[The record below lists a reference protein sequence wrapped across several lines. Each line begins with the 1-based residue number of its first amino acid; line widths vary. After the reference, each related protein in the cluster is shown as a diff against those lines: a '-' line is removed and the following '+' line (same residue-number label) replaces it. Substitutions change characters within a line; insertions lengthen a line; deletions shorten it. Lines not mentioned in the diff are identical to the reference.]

1 MSDKPV
7 AKPHLLTISTWY
19 FCTFKIGE
27 SVRRSATSF
36 TAMVISI
43 VGLGQPVLAADFPAR
58 PEYKVPVSVA
68 PVSQWTGCYIGGNIG
83 AEWLRSEISNV
94 SGIDSISES
103 SAGFAGGGQFGCD
116 YQAGTMVFGAR
127 NQINWADLKS
137 SSWVN
142 AGAFAGYT
150 TTIANN
156 WSDVLTARVGYAVQ
170 PNWLLYF
177 QAGAAW
183 RNLDQKL
190 FDWTGTQVG
199 QFGATRAGWTVGVGS
214 EYKVAR
220 NWSVFLEY
228 KYANF
233 GTSTANI
240 AVPAVGLYA
249 ASPRSSVQTIS
260 GGVNF
265 RF

>member
-1 MSDKPV
+1 M
-7 AKPHLLTISTWY
+7 
-19 FCTFKIGE
+19 
-27 SVRRSATSF
+27 RRSVTSF
-36 TAMVISI
+36 TAIVISI
-43 VGLGQPVLAADFPAR
+43 VGFEPSVLAADFPAR
-58 PEYKVPVSVA
+58 PEYMVPVAAA

-83 AEWLRSEISNV
+83 AGWLRSE
-94 SGIDSISES
+94 SGANSVSES

-116 YQAGTMVFGAR
+116 YQAGTMVFGVR

-137 SSWVN
+137 SSWIN
-142 AGAFAGYT
+142 AGSFAGYT
-150 TTIANN
+150 ASNTN
-156 WSDVLTARVGYAVQ
+156 WSDLLTAGVGYAVQ

-177 QAGAAW
+177 RGGVAW

-199 QFGATRAGWTVGVGS
+199 QVSNTRTGWTVGIGS
-214 EYKVAR
+214 EYMFAR
-220 NWSVFLEY
+220 KWSVFLEY

-233 GTSTANI
+233 GANTANI
-240 AVPAVGLYA
+240 VVPTVGLYTGGA
-249 ASPRSSVQTIS
+249 KTNEQTIS